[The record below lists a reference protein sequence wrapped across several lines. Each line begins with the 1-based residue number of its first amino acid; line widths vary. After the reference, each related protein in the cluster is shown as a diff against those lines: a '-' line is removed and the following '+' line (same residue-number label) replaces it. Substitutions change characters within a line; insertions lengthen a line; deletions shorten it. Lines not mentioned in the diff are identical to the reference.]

1 MPRNTL
7 LKLYRT
13 LWSGTRNKR
22 VSVGPAGH
30 CKRLDWK
37 ATVVLEIDEL
47 RLRALIDV
55 AAKSMGKRT
64 QRGPLRLRLEKFQE
78 REIA

>member
-1 MPRNTL
+1 MAQKTL
-7 LKLYRT
+7 LELYRT
-13 LWSGTRNKR
+13 LWAGTRNKW

-55 AAKSMGKRT
+55 AAKSMRA
-64 QRGPLRLRLEKFQE
+64 QRGPLRLRLEKSQE

>member
-1 MPRNTL
+1 MAQKTL
-7 LKLYRT
+7 LELYRT
-13 LWSGTRNKR
+13 LWAGTRNKW

-55 AAKSMGKRT
+55 AAKSMRA
-64 QRGPLRLRLEKFQE
+64 QRGPLRLRLKKFQE
-78 REIA
+78 RKIA